1 MNVGGVQLQ
10 YQPCTQNPARQSWIV
25 LQNNNS
31 NNFIIQQT
39 PKSDRFNNDDDNNLS
54 ESSSKITIA
63 AKLVNLSKAIYK
75 LYFSKTFNGFPKDIK
90 QSTFRHYNSSPIITR
105 FTTDNYCQV
114 ELDPGVPV

>member
-54 ESSSKITIA
+54 ESSSKT
-63 AKLVNLSKAIYK
+63 IYK

-114 ELDPGVPV
+114 ELDPGVPVVLG